1 MKKAVPSRFDDC
13 GVRKDM
19 SLGRLNGP
27 YGLWTTMISARH
39 RSVYK
44 VSCCFIFL
52 CDIVFLTFIYVVM
65 SIHFQYCI
73 IFRCMTNVTISFS
86 MDCFQVFYHYG
97 FCCYEFSCTC
107 FLVHMYHFP
116 LCIYLMAGSYGM
128 HVFNFFLDKAKL
140 FSQVVLTIYTA
151 TSSI

>member
-27 YGLWTTMISARH
+27 YGLWTAMMIARH

-52 CDIVFLTFIYVVM
+52 CDIVFLTLIYVVV

-73 IFRCMTNVTISFS
+73 IFHCMTNVTIFS
-86 MDCFQVFYHYG
+86 LWMNIWIISRFFTIMDFAAMN
-97 FCCYEFSCTC
+97 
-107 FLVHMYHFP
+107 FLVHVSWYI
-116 LCIYLMAGSYGM
+116 CTI
-128 HVFNFFLDKAKL
+128 FLGAY
-140 FSQVVLTIYTA
+140 I
-151 TSSI
+151 